1 MKVKKL
7 SIVIGLYNSAKT
19 INKVIDEIFDVF
31 RDCKEFDVE
40 LVLVNDCGPDNVLDV
55 VKERAMNDGR
65 IKVIALAK
73 NSGQTNAVMVGYRYA
88 TGDYI
93 VEMDDDF
100 QMPATFIIPMIRELE
115 DNNYDVVFAKYP
127 DKKESKFRI
136 LGSKVNSKMT
146 ELMIDK
152 PKDIEINSFFV
163 MRKFVRDEII
173 RYNNNFQYIY
183 GIIFAVTRNVGN
195 LLVEHRERTNGKSNQ
210 TLKGLLGLWLNG
222 FLNFSIKPLRITT
235 MLGVIITIISFMY
248 AIYAVIVRLLYPT
261 SVAGWTSIIVAIIF
275 FAGVQLLGIGII
287 GEYLGR
293 LYISMSNIPNSGI
306 REEINIDE
314 E

>member
-1 MKVKKL
+1 MNVKKI

-19 INKVIDEIFDVF
+19 INKVLDEIF
-31 RDCKEFDVE
+31 EIFDDNDNYKVE
-40 LVLVNDCGPDNVLDV
+40 IILVNDCGPDNVLEV
-55 VKERAMNDGR
+55 VRARAMDDQR

-100 QMPATFIIPMIRELE
+100 QMPGTSIIPMIEELE
-115 DNNYDVVFAKYP
+115 NKNYDVVFAKYP

-173 RYNNNFQYIY
+173 KYNNNFQYIY

-210 TLKGLLGLWLNG
+210 TLRGLLGLWLNG

-235 MLGVIITIISFMY
+235 MLGVIITIISFLY

-261 SVAGWTSIIVAIIF
+261 SVVGWTSIIVAIIF

-314 E
+314 K